1 MQSYYK
7 KWGVRF
13 LFIDASRTPLRVC
26 QFESFFGE
34 LSELHVSR

>member
-13 LFIDASRTPLRVC
+13 FFIDASRTPLRV
-26 QFESFFGE
+26 ESSFGE
-34 LSELHVSR
+34 LSERSTCFKVS